1 MITKRATQRSTLTL
15 TRQFFSNSRKSRVN
29 CSRGESASRSKIR
42 NGCSKWPQI
51 AHVWRRKMQ
60 PVAWQARWKNTPAMN
75 VLSETSAACA
85 DPVGEELRRCDEH
98 PELSRFL
105 TQERHPVHLV
115 GVAGSGMSGLAGL
128 LIELGHAVS
137 GSDKAT
143 TTETDRLQRL
153 GLRFYD
159 QHLPDLANRAELVVF
174 SSAIKDDNPIL
185 RGARNSGKSLVR
197 RAEALAAIMHAKR
210 GIVIAGM
217 HGKTTTSAMTAHVLR
232 EGGLHPSHYV
242 GAEIPLL
249 GTNAHWDWRG
259 EFFVTEGDESD
270 GTLRCFRPEHSLI
283 LNIEEEHLD
292 FYADLAAIEKVF
304 EQLIDQTSGTIF
316 YNIDDPNTARL
327 CAKRNSAVSYGF
339 SENARYRGINVE
351 LRDLGSVFCVCRQ
364 GQKLGQA
371 TLNVPGEHNVHNAL
385 GVIALASELGIPFEK
400 IAASLRKFE
409 HARRRFEIKYESD
422 RFLLI
427 DDYAHHPTEIRATL
441 KTARATG
448 RRRVLAMFQPH
459 RYSRTKALCRE
470 FGSAFDEADRV
481 VVTDVYPASEP
492 PIPGISGQTIVDEMV
507 KRGHRGAS
515 YQPRFERVHCD
526 IGNALDVG
534 DFVLSLG
541 AGNIHEQLSIL
552 AADLVIAEKL
562 KAVVGEEGDVRLY
575 EPLSKH
581 TTLRVGGPAQF
592 WVEPRNEKAFADL
605 IRFCRDENLPLFAMG
620 RGSNLLV
627 RDGGIRGVV
636 VHPRGGDFDKIQV
649 NSSEITAG
657 AGVKLR
663 EIAYAA
669 RASNL
674 GGLEWMEGIPGAVGG
689 ALRMN
694 AGAMGAQTFEKVVRV
709 RYLDGEGNAHDKN
722 RDELEVHYRH
732 FPLLEQNF
740 AVSATFRGSPAPREQ
755 IESRLRESQEKRR
768 TTQPIAKS
776 AGCIFKNPEKCP
788 AGKLVDELGLKNSSI
803 GKARVSEVHGNFIV
817 NDGGATATEMLE
829 LIDRIK
835 QTARTKRGIELETE
849 VQIVGEPV

>member
-1 MITKRATQRSTLTL
+1 MKPASEECDALADSAREE
-15 TRQFFSNSRKSRVN
+15 FPSRV
-29 CSRGESASRSKIR
+29 
-42 NGCSKWPQI
+42 P
-51 AHVWRRKMQ
+51 
-60 PVAWQARWKNTPAMN
+60 PLDLP
-75 VLSETSAACA
+75 
-85 DPVGEELRRCDEH
+85 
-98 PELSRFL
+98 RFL
-105 TQERHPVHLV
+105 TREHHRIHLV

-137 GSDKAT
+137 GSDKVT
-143 TTETDRLQRL
+143 TTETERLQRL
-153 GLRFYD
+153 GLRFHD
-159 QHLPDLANRAELVVF
+159 QHRPEHADAANLVVF
-174 SSAIKDDNPIL
+174 SSAVKGDNPIL
-185 RGARNSGKSLVR
+185 VARRDSGKPVVR
-197 RAEALAAIMHAKR
+197 RAEALAAIMRAKC

-249 GTNAHWDWRG
+249 GTNAHWDPRG
-259 EFFVTEGDESD
+259 EYFVAEGDESD
-270 GTLRCFRPEHSLI
+270 GTLRCFHPEHSLI

-304 EQLIDQTSGTIF
+304 EQLIDQTSGTVF
-316 YNIDDPNTARL
+316 YNADDPNAARL
-327 CAKRNSAVSYGF
+327 CAKRKGAVSYGF
-339 SENARYRGINVE
+339 SEEAHYRGIDVE
-351 LRDLGSVFCVCRQ
+351 LRDFGSVFCVDRC
-364 GQKLGQA
+364 GGKLGEA

-441 KTARATG
+441 KTARAMG
-448 RRRVLAMFQPH
+448 RKRVLAMFQPH

-534 DFVLSLG
+534 DLVLSLG

-575 EPLSKH
+575 ELLSKH

-592 WVEPRNEKAFADL
+592 WVEPRNEKAFSDL

-627 RDGGIRGVV
+627 RDGGICGVV

-657 AGVKLR
+657 AGVKLK

-694 AGAMGAQTFEKVVRV
+694 AGAMGAQTFESVTRI
-709 RYLDGEGNAHDKN
+709 RYLDAEGNPHVKD
-722 RDELEVHYRH
+722 RDELEVFYRRL
-732 FPLLEQNF
+732 PLLENNF
-740 AVSATFRGSPAPREQ
+740 AISATFRTQPAERAE
-755 IESRLRESQEKRR
+755 IDSRLRESQEKRR

-776 AGCIFKNPEKCP
+776 AGCIFKNPDSIP
-788 AGKLVDELGLKNSSI
+788 AGRLVDELGLKNSRV
-803 GKARVSEVHGNFIV
+803 GNARVSEVHGNFIV
-817 NDGGATATEMLE
+817 NDGGATAAEMLQ
-829 LIDRIK
+829 LIDKI
-835 QTARTKRGIELETE
+835 QSAARAMRGIELETE
-849 VQIVGEPV
+849 VEIVGEPE

>member
-1 MITKRATQRSTLTL
+1 MKPASEECDALADSAREE
-15 TRQFFSNSRKSRVN
+15 FPSRV
-29 CSRGESASRSKIR
+29 
-42 NGCSKWPQI
+42 P
-51 AHVWRRKMQ
+51 
-60 PVAWQARWKNTPAMN
+60 PLDLP
-75 VLSETSAACA
+75 
-85 DPVGEELRRCDEH
+85 
-98 PELSRFL
+98 RFL
-105 TQERHPVHLV
+105 TREHHRIHLV

-137 GSDKAT
+137 GSDKVT
-143 TTETDRLQRL
+143 TTETERLQRL
-153 GLRFYD
+153 GLRFHD
-159 QHLPDLANRAELVVF
+159 QHRPEHADAADLVVF
-174 SSAIKDDNPIL
+174 SSAIKSDNPIL
-185 RGARNSGKSLVR
+185 VASRDSGKPVVR
-197 RAEALAAIMHAKR
+197 RAEALAAIMRAKR

-259 EFFVTEGDESD
+259 EYFVAEGDESD
-270 GTLRCFRPEHSLI
+270 GTLRCFHPEQSLI

-304 EQLIDQTSGTIF
+304 EQLIDQTSGTVF
-316 YNIDDPNTARL
+316 YNADDPNAARL
-327 CAKRNSAVSYGF
+327 CAKRKGAVSYGF
-339 SENARYRGINVE
+339 SEEAHYRGIDVE
-351 LRDLGSVFCVCRQ
+351 LRDFGSVFCVDRC
-364 GQKLGQA
+364 GGKLGEA
-371 TLNVPGEHNVHNAL
+371 ILNVAGEHNVHNAL

-441 KTARATG
+441 KTARAMG
-448 RRRVLAMFQPH
+448 RKRVLAMFQPH

-694 AGAMGAQTFEKVVRV
+694 AGAMGAQTFESVTRI
-709 RYLDGEGNAHDKN
+709 RYLDAEGNPHVND
-722 RDELEVHYRH
+722 RDELEVFYRR
-732 FPLLEQNF
+732 FPLLENNF
-740 AVSATFRGSPAPREQ
+740 AISATFRTQPAERAA
-755 IESRLRESQEKRR
+755 IDSRLRESQEKRR

-776 AGCIFKNPEKCP
+776 AGCIFKNPAGIP
-788 AGKLVDELGLKNSSI
+788 AGRLVDELGLKNSRV
-803 GKARVSEVHGNFIV
+803 GNARVSEVHGNFIV
-817 NDGGATATEMLE
+817 NDGGATAAEMLQ
-829 LIDRIK
+829 LIDKI
-835 QTARTKRGIELETE
+835 QSAARAVRGIELETE
-849 VQIVGEPV
+849 VEIVGEPG

>member
-1 MITKRATQRSTLTL
+1 MKPASEECDALADSAHEE
-15 TRQFFSNSRKSRVN
+15 FPSR
-29 CSRGESASRSKIR
+29 I
-42 NGCSKWPQI
+42 P
-51 AHVWRRKMQ
+51 
-60 PVAWQARWKNTPAMN
+60 PLDLP
-75 VLSETSAACA
+75 
-85 DPVGEELRRCDEH
+85 
-98 PELSRFL
+98 RFL
-105 TQERHPVHLV
+105 TREHHRIHLI

-137 GSDKAT
+137 GSDKVT
-143 TTETDRLQRL
+143 TTETERLQRL
-153 GLRFYD
+153 GLRFHD
-159 QHLPDLANRAELVVF
+159 QHRPKHADAADLVVF
-174 SSAIKDDNPIL
+174 SSAIKSDNPIL
-185 RGARNSGKSLVR
+185 VASRDSGKPVVR
-197 RAEALAAIMHAKR
+197 RAEALAAIMRAKR

-259 EFFVTEGDESD
+259 EYFVAEGDESD
-270 GTLRCFRPEHSLI
+270 GTLRCFHPEQSLI

-304 EQLIDQTSGTIF
+304 EELIDQTSGTVF
-316 YNIDDPNTARL
+316 YNADDPNAARL
-327 CAKRNSAVSYGF
+327 CAKRKGAVSYGF
-339 SENARYRGINVE
+339 SEEAHYRGIDVE
-351 LRDLGSVFCVCRQ
+351 LRDFGSVFCVDRC
-364 GQKLGQA
+364 GGKLGEA
-371 TLNVPGEHNVHNAL
+371 ILNVPGEHNVHNAL

-441 KTARATG
+441 KTARAMG
-448 RRRVLAMFQPH
+448 RKRVLAMFQPH

-470 FGSAFDEADRV
+470 FASAFDEADRV

-605 IRFCRDENLPLFAMG
+605 IWFCRDENLPLVAMG

-694 AGAMGAQTFEKVVRV
+694 AGAMGAQTFESVTRI
-709 RYLDGEGNAHDKN
+709 RYLDAEGNPHLKD
-722 RDELEVHYRH
+722 RDELEVFYRR
-732 FPLLEQNF
+732 FPLLENSF
-740 AVSATFRGSPAPREQ
+740 AISATFRTQPAERAE
-755 IESRLRESQEKRR
+755 IDSRLHESQKKRR

-776 AGCIFKNPEKCP
+776 AGCIFKNPAGIP
-788 AGKLVDELGLKNSSI
+788 AGRLVDELGLKNSRV
-803 GKARVSEVHGNFIV
+803 GNARVSEVHGNFIV
-817 NDGGATATEMLE
+817 NDGGATAAEMLQ
-829 LIDRIK
+829 LIDKI
-835 QTARTKRGIELETE
+835 QSAARAMRGIELETE
-849 VQIVGEPV
+849 VEIVGEPE